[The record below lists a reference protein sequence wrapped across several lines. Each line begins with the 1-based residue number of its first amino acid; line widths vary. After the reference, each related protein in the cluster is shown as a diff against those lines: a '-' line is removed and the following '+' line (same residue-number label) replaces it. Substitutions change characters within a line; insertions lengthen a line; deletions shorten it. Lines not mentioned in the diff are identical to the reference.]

1 MQSLDAKLTTM
12 FLVGCV
18 VALYLAFDIVRRGA
32 DDLYAFRVRRRQRV
46 AESGLAFPVMAKRVL
61 PHEDDGPGRYL
72 VSGVVDRTGRPTS
85 FEVDA
90 SGVPDA
96 LRKALERGVT
106 PSSATKRKCENPS

>member
-46 AESGLAFPVMAKRVL
+46 AESGLVFPVMAKRVL